1 MSKSVPIEIDN
12 KTRNLR
18 YDMNA
23 ISDLE
28 DRIKTSIFSLLGS
41 ERIGFGSTRQ
51 LLWAGL
57 RHEDKGLTLE
67 KAGDILQR
75 YIEAG
80 NRLADISS
88 LIVRALELAG
98 VLAAAGVE
106 DEPDSEG
113 NGQTGAA
120 N

>member
-1 MSKSVPIEIDN
+1 MPKSVPIEIDN

-80 NRLADISS
+80 ASLASVNGSIMK
-88 LIVRALELAG
+88 ALEIAG
-98 VLAAAGVE
+98 VWATGSE
-106 DEPDSEG
+106 DETEEDSEG
-113 NGQTGAA
+113 
-120 N
+120 